1 MHVKKKEKKIL
12 FDKVG
17 AIHPFHTTLTMS
29 GYKRLIVVKTAKE
42 RWPHKE
48 FPEDVGK
55 IRTAF
60 HVLNLLLT
68 CFYCT
73 KESCQGIQIKDATA
87 WIPTCDL
94 DICQKLGWQDR
105 DKLEPYFK
113 PQKEG
118 KEGE

>member
-1 MHVKKKEKKIL
+1 MSAMKK
-12 FDKVG
+12 
-17 AIHPFHTTLTMS
+17 
-29 GYKRLIVVKTAKE
+29 LIVVKTAKD

-55 IRTAF
+55 IRTF

-73 KESCQGIQIKDATA
+73 NESCHETHIGRATA
-87 WIPTCDL
+87 WIPTCGL
-94 DICQKLGWQDR
+94 DICQKKGREDR

-118 KEGE
+118 KERE

>member
-1 MHVKKKEKKIL
+1 MKK
-12 FDKVG
+12 
-17 AIHPFHTTLTMS
+17 
-29 GYKRLIVVKTAKE
+29 LIVVKTAKD

-73 KESCQGIQIKDATA
+73 DESCWEIQIKGATA
-87 WIPTCDL
+87 WIPTCGL
-94 DICQKLGWQDR
+94 DICQNLGRKDR

-118 KEGE
+118 KERE